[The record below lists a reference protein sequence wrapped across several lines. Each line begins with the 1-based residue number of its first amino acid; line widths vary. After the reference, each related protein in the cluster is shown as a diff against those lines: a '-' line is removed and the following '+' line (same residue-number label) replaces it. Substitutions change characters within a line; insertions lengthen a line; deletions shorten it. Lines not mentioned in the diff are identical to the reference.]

1 MKNSPPPPWLET
13 QEVMAQLRISKQTLS
28 RLRKRGLLK
37 AHKIPGMRRV
47 YFSPTDV
54 DSLIALHVID
64 ENGKLDLVGIEKP
77 P

>member
-1 MKNSPPPPWLET
+1 MKNSPSPPWLET
-13 QEVMAQLRISKQTLS
+13 QEVMARLRISKQTLA

-37 AHKIPGMRRV
+37 AHKVPGMRRV
-47 YFSPTDV
+47 YFSPFDV
-54 DSLIALHVID
+54 DALIALHIID